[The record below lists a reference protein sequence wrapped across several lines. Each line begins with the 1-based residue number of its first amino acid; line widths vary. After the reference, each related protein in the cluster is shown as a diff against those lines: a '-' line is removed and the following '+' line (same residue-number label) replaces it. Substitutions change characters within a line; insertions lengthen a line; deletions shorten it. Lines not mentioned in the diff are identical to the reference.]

1 MHRSSKI
8 YKDTANIVAN
18 PREVE
23 ANLLYQSA
31 SRLQAIQ
38 DHWEE
43 KASEL
48 KDALLYNRRLW
59 TIFLTSVTHA
69 ENPLPKEIRENVANL
84 GLFVLRRTLLA
95 AGRTAARSP
104 QHSDRDQPKSGF
116 RSVEFEPLISLRGQS
131 VRDPRERHAMAPKR
145 AFA

>member
-48 KDALLYNRRLW
+48 RDALLYNRRLW

-84 GLFVLRRTLLA
+84 GVFVLRRTLSVQAEPRPGRLSILIGINRNLA
-95 AGRTAARSP
+95 
-104 QHSDRDQPKSGF
+104 SGLLNST
-116 RSVEFEPLISLRGQS
+116 R
-131 VRDPRERHAMAPKR
+131 
-145 AFA
+145 

>member
-48 KDALLYNRRLW
+48 RDASAVQSKALDDL
-59 TIFLTSVTHA
+59 
-69 ENPLPKEIRENVANL
+69 
-84 GLFVLRRTLLA
+84 
-95 AGRTAARSP
+95 
-104 QHSDRDQPKSGF
+104 SD
-116 RSVEFEPLISLRGQS
+116 
-131 VRDPRERHAMAPKR
+131 VRDPR
-145 AFA
+145 

>member
-1 MHRSSKI
+1 MRTPTQT
-8 YKDTANIVAN
+8 YKEMSNVVGS

-43 KASEL
+43 KA
-48 KDALLYNRRLW
+48 KDLREALRNNRRLW
-59 TIFLTSVTHA
+59 TIFLTSVTSA

-84 GLFVLRRTLLA
+84 GLFVISHTLLVEA
-95 AGRTAARSP
+95 DP
-104 QHSDRDQPKSGF
+104 HSDRL
-116 RSVEFEPLISLRGQS
+116 SVLIGINRNVAAGLMGR
-131 VRDPRERHAMAPKR
+131 
-145 AFA
+145 

>member
-48 KDALLYNRRLW
+48 RDALLYNRRLW

-84 GLFVLRRTLLA
+84 GVFVLRRTLSLQAEPRPDRLSILIGINRNLA
-95 AGRTAARSP
+95 
-104 QHSDRDQPKSGF
+104 SGLLNS
-116 RSVEFEPLISLRGQS
+116 RISLRGQS

>member
-48 KDALLYNRRLW
+48 RDALLYNRRLW

-84 GLFVLRRTLLA
+84 GVFVLRRTLSLQA
-95 AGRTAARSP
+95 EPRP
-104 QHSDRDQPKSGF
+104 DRLSI
-116 RSVEFEPLISLRGQS
+116 LIGINRNLL
-131 VRDPRERHAMAPKR
+131 
-145 AFA
+145 AFALLDVQILEGKLDVRGKFQRSRHCLTL

>member
-1 MHRSSKI
+1 MRTPTQTYNEMS
-8 YKDTANIVAN
+8 TVVAR

-43 KASEL
+43 KA
-48 KDALLYNRRLW
+48 KDLREVLRNNRRLW
-59 TIFLTSVTHA
+59 TIFLTSVTSA

-84 GLFVLRRTLLA
+84 GLFVIRHTLLIEADPRSDRLSVLIGINRNVA
-95 AGRTAARSP
+95 AGLMGR
-104 QHSDRDQPKSGF
+104 
-116 RSVEFEPLISLRGQS
+116 
-131 VRDPRERHAMAPKR
+131 
-145 AFA
+145 